1 MLSHQI
7 CFLQPWQIVDDW
19 YTGRWL
25 KYQCF
30 PCIFHKLEDF
40 LSFFTLE
47 WKFIDLY
54 TYSSILCMCVR
65 NALLVQASRG
75 QKWSII
81 WSVLPTFTISD
92 PVLNILTNCLIHL
105 NGNTIFIH
113 VIIHLCNSDVSVLQ
127 GNVWWQWCITIG
139 VIHCTGSDTLSA
151 YLRIMKNVVI
161 NYQFLI

>member
-1 MLSHQI
+1 MFLTALTNSWWLAYWQVAEIPMFPMHLSQAGG
-7 CFLQPWQIVDDW
+7 F
-19 YTGRWL
+19 
-25 KYQCF
+25 F
-30 PCIFHKLEDF
+30 IF
-40 LSFFTLE
+40 FFYTLE

-65 NALLVQASRG
+65 NTLLVQASRG